1 MMTRAHDA
9 HFTALHVAQEARKT
23 GPAAEAAFDAEMRQ
37 HDHDMARYAKQ
48 LDRSPVVSKAIAKG
62 LDLVY
67 GRAPEDKFAGLCMVH
82 GLPVPVTE
90 YRFHPTRMWRLDYA
104 WPDRK
109 LALEVEGGI
118 WRRGGGA
125 HSHPQN
131 IVRDLQKYSEAAIL
145 GWRVL
150 RVAPE
155 HLSVVG
161 LDYARRALA

>member
-1 MMTRAHDA
+1 MKRHDA
-9 HFTALHVAQEARKT
+9 YFTALHVAQEARK
-23 GPAAEAAFDAEMRQ
+23 AAPDAESAF
-37 HDHDMARYAKQ
+37 DHDMARYAKQ
-48 LDRSPVVSKAIAKG
+48 LDRSPVVSAATAKG

-67 GRAPEDKFAGLCMVH
+67 GRKDAGRMPADRFAAMCVLH
-82 GLPVPVTE
+82 GLPEPVTE
-90 YRFHPTRMWRLDYA
+90 HRFHPTRMWRLDYA

-118 WRRGGGA
+118 WRQGGGA
-125 HSHPQN
+125 HSHPLN
-131 IVRDLQKYSEAAIL
+131 IQRDMQKYSEAAIL

-155 HLSVVG
+155 HLASVG